1 MKLRGARGSRYRFFI
16 IWIKKRADIEVRIK
30 YKTENCNDLYLKLS
44 GISECREVTSVDTFR
59 LSAANTWRVAR
70 RSVDIASPLLLGVAL
85 EAQGEKPRKKD
96 FPVDPLGSA
105 DNSFKPGEYSKIWID
120 SLDILID
127 GKYAVEPHH

>member
-70 RSVDIASPLLLGVAL
+70 RSVDIASSSVA
-85 EAQGEKPRKKD
+85 
-96 FPVDPLGSA
+96 GSG
-105 DNSFKPGEYSKIWID
+105 S
-120 SLDILID
+120 
-127 GKYAVEPHH
+127 